1 MTFESHQLHVRL
13 RNRDGTAVDAVP
25 FAVVAAM
32 TGLVCFTFG
41 PVYCLALGLDGPAVF
56 GVPALACACA
66 VGVAYH
72 RLVHTARPDLRGE
85 IPPERRLR
93 GLFYAA
99 LVGAAMLVALSLP
112 FLMP

>member
-1 MTFESHQLHVRL
+1 MRL

-32 TGLVCFTFG
+32 VVLVCFSFG
-41 PVYCLALGLDGPAVF
+41 PVYCLALGLEGPAVF
-56 GVPALACACA
+56 ALPVLACAVG

-72 RLVHTARPDLRGE
+72 RLVYTAHPELRGE

-93 GLFYAA
+93 RLLYAA
-99 LVGAAMLVALSLP
+99 LVGTVVLAALSLP